1 MRLPKRLSSR
11 LSKDKGL
18 EGKVYAT
25 LEEFEPWISAGGQR
39 PTFFPDYTDHSIRH
53 VEEVLETG
61 SDLIRANAWNSFTP
75 ADAATLIVATVLHD
89 SALHLTKEGF
99 EALVRPGSA
108 WATLQ
113 GFSDK
118 PWSELWAGFCSEA
131 QRFSPQEL
139 STIFGDLQPAPVP
152 DLDNLVLDGR
162 TRRLIGEFL
171 RRHHP
176 RLAHE
181 IARFGVPGPT
191 SNFLSVRL
199 PRDHADIAGVVA
211 RSHGHPVR
219 EMLPYLKRFYHNRVA
234 PRGIHAVFLMVILRV
249 ADYLQIQASRAPAIL
264 ANVHRIRS
272 PYSATE
278 WNVHASVR
286 DIRESEDDPETIF
299 VDAVPDDVKTFL
311 RLNGWL
317 ASLQQELDQSW
328 AVMGEVFSRQNVAVQ
343 KLGIKLRRIRS
354 NIDDVPSLAEFVP
367 FVPKHVKFTIAS
379 PSVLSLLIRPLY
391 GERPEIG
398 IRELIQ
404 NAVDSVRELASL
416 KERGQVPL
424 GLEYSAIEGDVEV
437 SVEQVD
443 DEIFLRVTDR
453 GTGMTPEIVTDYFLR
468 AGVSFRSSSAWR
480 EAFLDVSGESLV
492 MRSGRFGVGA
502 LAAFLLGDNIEV
514 STRHYSVP
522 ANRGIKFT
530 AGLHTDPLELRWCER
545 PVGTSI
551 TVSMSSQAAHQL
563 FVEQDWVK
571 SYTPADKWDW
581 YCLESPKVVR
591 RIMPDGRTLRQGHV
605 VPAPGEQASGDWRHI
620 NVPRF
625 SDVYWTFDTKAPALT
640 SNGIIIDEE
649 VSPFGDR
656 STQSRRYFSRERDVL
671 LPESSP
677 YAFRAPAVAIYDPDG
692 FLPLD
697 LRRETLTHVPE
708 DLSTGLLEDV
718 CLDYLGHSARSTPR
732 FPFFETGNCSWC
744 MGMGYPGSC
753 APRARVRPFWCW
765 TPQGYLLNEASTLWE
780 ADVERIVFYPV
791 LLETSKSARA
801 GRAELWEG
809 NNVVVVPVPL
819 ILDQYAEGPEEEEDE
834 ETGFGT
840 LTHARAYAAF
850 IGSTTT
856 ALIVSPSRRAGS
868 ELSPWNILL
877 QAYEVRGLIVYSD
890 SEAQSGLDDYL
901 PKSDYEGHVGHFSN
915 YELANRYVISIGSL
929 EHGADDPGPSFTLLA
944 GTGPFPIIEV
954 SVRRRTDCPQRT
966 MLHQQWAG
974 ISRGLFLR
982 RDASTSLSP
991 ADEYP
996 RVGSYIR
1003 AQEISKIYNRDA
1015 HDQR

>member
-11 LSKDKGL
+11 LSIDKGL
-18 EGKVYAT
+18 EAKVYAT
-25 LEEFEPWISAGGQR
+25 IEEFEPWISSGGQR

-53 VEEVLETG
+53 IEEVLETG
-61 SDLIRANAWNSFTP
+61 SDLIRAEAWKSFTP
-75 ADAATLIVATVLHD
+75 ADAAILVVAALLHD

-99 EALVRPGSA
+99 EALVRPGSR
-108 WATLQ
+108 WLPLQ

-131 QRFSPQEL
+131 QRFSPQQL
-139 STIFGDLQPAPVP
+139 STIFGDSQPAPIP
-152 DLDNLVLDGR
+152 DLDDLILDGR

-181 IARFGVPGPT
+181 IARIGVPGPT
-191 SNFLSVRL
+191 GTFLSVRL
-199 PRDHADIAGVVA
+199 SADHAEIAGLVA

-219 EMLPYLKRFYHNRVA
+219 EMLPYLKGLYHNRVA
-234 PRGIHAVFLMVILRV
+234 PLGIHAVFLMVILRV

-299 VDAVPDDVKTFL
+299 VHAVPGDVKTFL
-311 RLNGWL
+311 RLKDWL

-328 AVMGEVFSRQNVAVQ
+328 AVLGEVFSRQSVAVQ

-354 NIDDVPSLAEFVP
+354 NIDDVPSLAELVP
-367 FVPKHVKFTIAS
+367 FVPKRVNFSIAS

-404 NAVDSVRELASL
+404 NAVDSVRELANL
-416 KERGQVPL
+416 KERGLVPL
-424 GLEYSAIEGDVEV
+424 GIEYSAIESDVEL
-437 SVEQVD
+437 SIEQVG
-443 DEIFLRVTDR
+443 DEIFLTVSDR

-480 EAFLDVSGESLV
+480 EAFVDVSGQSLV

-502 LAAFLLGDNIEV
+502 LAAFLLGDEIEV

-522 ANRGIKFT
+522 ANRGIKFR
-530 AGLHTDPLELRWCER
+530 AGLHTDPVELCWCER

-551 TVSMSSQAAHQL
+551 TVTLSSQAAQQL
-563 FVEQDWVK
+563 FTGQNGRYR
-571 SYTPADKWDW
+571 YTPADQWDW
-581 YCLESPKVVR
+581 YCLDSPKVIR
-591 RIMPDGRTLRQGHV
+591 RIEPDGRTLRQRHI
-605 VPAPGEQASGDWRHI
+605 VPAPGEVASGDWRHI
-620 NVPRF
+620 HVPRF
-625 SDVYWTFDTKAPALT
+625 SDVYWTFGNTAPALT
-640 SNGIIIDEE
+640 SNGIIIHEE

-656 STQSRRYFSRERDVL
+656 STHSRGYFNRERDIL
-671 LPESSP
+671 LSDTSP

-697 LRRETLTHVPE
+697 LRRETLTHVPG
-708 DLSTGLLEDV
+708 DLSTALLEDV
-718 CLDYLGHSARSTPR
+718 SLDYLGHSARCAPT

-744 MGMGYPGSC
+744 MGMDYPGSC

-765 TPQGYLLNEASTLWE
+765 TPQGYVLNEASTLWE

-791 LLETSKSARA
+791 LIESKSARA
-801 GRAELWEG
+801 GGAELWEG
-809 NNVVVVPVPL
+809 NNVVVVPVPM
-819 ILDQYAEGPEEEEDE
+819 ILDEYAEGPDEEDDE
-834 ETGFGT
+834 ETRFGT
-840 LTHARAYAAF
+840 LTYRRAYAAF
-850 IGSTTT
+850 IRRTTT
-856 ALIVSPSRRAGS
+856 DLIVSLSHRAGGEPS
-868 ELSPWNILL
+868 TSNILL

-890 SEAQSGLDDYL
+890 SEARSELDDYL
-901 PKSDYEGHVGHFSN
+901 LKSDIEGHVAHFSQ
-915 YELANRYVISIGSL
+915 YEFASRYVISIGSL
-929 EHGADDPGPSFTLLA
+929 EHGADDPGPSFTFL
-944 GTGPFPIIEV
+944 GRTRPFPIVEV
-954 SVRRRTDCPQRT
+954 SVRRRSDCPHRAV
-966 MLHQQWAG
+966 LHQQWAG
-974 ISRGLFLR
+974 ISRTLYLS
-982 RDASTSLSP
+982 RDASTSVSP
-991 ADEYP
+991 SDEYP
-996 RVGSYIR
+996 RVASYIR
-1003 AQEISKIYNRDA
+1003 AQEESKIYNRDA